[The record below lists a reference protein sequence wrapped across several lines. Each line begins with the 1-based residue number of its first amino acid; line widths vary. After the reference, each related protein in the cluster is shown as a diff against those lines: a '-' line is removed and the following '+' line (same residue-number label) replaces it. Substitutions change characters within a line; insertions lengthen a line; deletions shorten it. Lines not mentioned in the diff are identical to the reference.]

1 MSIVRLMMNFIFC
14 WRVDELV
21 TVGDVSLAVS
31 PTLHCYQHTL
41 EKVRVGSQ
49 LQLKVPCLRC

>member
-1 MSIVRLMMNFIFC
+1 MMRVNMNFIFC

-31 PTLHCYQHTL
+31 PMLHCYQHTL